1 MLMYPHIDPVA
12 LSFGPIKLHW
22 YGVMY
27 LLGFLFFLYGGKW
40 RIGKFGHPVLTQK
53 MIDDFNEYMRLVC
66 SQTDK
71 KKINEQRYE

>member
-27 LLGFLFFLYGGKW
+27 LLGFLFFFMVVNG
-40 RIGKFGHPVLTQK
+40 
-53 MIDDFNEYMRLVC
+53 ELVNLVIRC
-66 SQTDK
+66 
-71 KKINEQRYE
+71 

>member
-40 RIGKFGHPVLTQK
+40 RIGKFGHPVLTQ
-53 MIDDFNEYMRLVC
+53 
-66 SQTDK
+66 
-71 KKINEQRYE
+71 